1 MTIEEKLVNYPLFK
15 GISAPEVRQLM
26 TCINFVQRNYK
37 KSAYML
43 MEGESV
49 KRVGVILKGTVMME
63 KEDLF
68 GNIYFFRTLK
78 QDEIFG
84 DPFLA
89 REPIDCTVNYRA
101 ATDCEI
107 MYFNY
112 QDLFT
117 LCSKHCRCHKVMAEN
132 LAYLLSQKTRSL
144 LAKIEILSKNSL
156 RERILTFFALVSKHI
171 LLYGIE
177 AQVVEDEALGLTQ
190 VVIPYNHTELA
201 EYLCV
206 NRSAVVRELHR
217 MEDEGILTCEGKTYT
232 INFEEM
238 RNNL

>member
-1 MTIEEKLVNYPLFK
+1 
-15 GISAPEVRQLM
+15 
-26 TCINFVQRNYK
+26 
-37 KSAYML
+37 
-43 MEGESV
+43 
-49 KRVGVILKGTVMME
+49 
-63 KEDLF
+63 
-68 GNIYFFRTLK
+68 
-78 QDEIFG
+78 
-84 DPFLA
+84 
-89 REPIDCTVNYRA
+89 
-101 ATDCEI
+101 
-107 MYFNY
+107 
-112 QDLFT
+112 
-117 LCSKHCRCHKVMAEN
+117 MAEN

-206 NRSAVVRELHR
+206 NRSALVRELHR